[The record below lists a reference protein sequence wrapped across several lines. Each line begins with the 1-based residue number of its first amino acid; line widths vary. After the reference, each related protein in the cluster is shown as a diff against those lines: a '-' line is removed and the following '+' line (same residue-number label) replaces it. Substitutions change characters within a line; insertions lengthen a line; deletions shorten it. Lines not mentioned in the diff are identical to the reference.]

1 MLNDVAG
8 EINME
13 LNVSDRQWLL
23 LLSIELKNILVLTA
37 SFSCFN
43 YCEGYYETEVTY
55 LEERLSLSN
64 TGEKYT
70 RLIL

>member
-1 MLNDVAG
+1 
-8 EINME
+8 ME
-13 LNVSDRQWLL
+13 LNVSDRQWLWS
-23 LLSIELKNILVLTA
+23 LSIVLKKILVLTA

-43 YCEGYYETEVTY
+43 YCEGYYEAEVTY

-64 TGEKYT
+64 TGENYT

>member
-13 LNVSDRQWLL
+13 LHVSDIQWLL
-23 LLSIELKNILVLTA
+23 LLSIELKKILVLIA
-37 SFSCFN
+37 SLSCFN

-55 LEERLSLSN
+55 LAD
-64 TGEKYT
+64 
-70 RLIL
+70 

>member
-8 EINME
+8 KINME

-23 LLSIELKNILVLTA
+23 SLSIVLKKILVLTA

-64 TGEKYT
+64 TGENYT

>member
-23 LLSIELKNILVLTA
+23 LLSIELKKILVLTA
-37 SFSCFN
+37 SSSCFN
-43 YCEGYYETEVTY
+43 YCEGYYEAEVTY

-64 TGEKYT
+64 TGENYT
-70 RLIL
+70 PLIL

>member
-13 LNVSDRQWLL
+13 LNVSAIQWLL
-23 LLSIELKNILVLTA
+23 LLSIELKNIYW
-37 SFSCFN
+37 FN

>member
-23 LLSIELKNILVLTA
+23 LLSIVLKKILVLTA
-37 SFSCFN
+37 SLSCFN
-43 YCEGYYETEVTY
+43 YCEGYYEAEVTY
-55 LEERLSLSN
+55 LEERMSLSN
-64 TGEKYT
+64 NGEKYT
-70 RLIL
+70 RLIM